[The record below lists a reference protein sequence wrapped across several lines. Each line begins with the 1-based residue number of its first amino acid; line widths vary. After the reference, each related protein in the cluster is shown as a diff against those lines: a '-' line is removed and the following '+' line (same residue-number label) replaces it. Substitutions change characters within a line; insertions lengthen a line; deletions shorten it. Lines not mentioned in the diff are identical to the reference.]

1 MIVVIDGEPTDQ
13 TEPSNPSIDWT
24 SQVAASVTPGERGW
38 LIRRGMCVQNAGM
51 VASDGL
57 DDLERVIAQLDD
69 RARSDARL
77 ERYRVAGGGPRVLD
91 GIPDG
96 WMISDGI
103 ARIAESGGWW
113 PGEWQFPE
121 LTDSDTVPTIL
132 ALPADPPSDLGVLWV
147 GVGTVW
153 ERDWFFTPALRDHAA
168 NAPLCGFSGQ
178 ALWLSMVFPT
188 EAAILEA
195 FLVTYD
201 ELGIDESGEIDPFFV
216 EWVTEPPVNAPPGAE
231 RVHRR
236 LVELSRRW
244 STNHPCWL
252 PDLMPRL
259 GEEDWPPD
267 AVRAMLGTAP

>member
-1 MIVVIDGEPTDQ
+1 LDRD
-13 TEPSNPSIDWT
+13 
-24 SQVAASVTPGERGW
+24 ARERFV
-38 LIRRGMCVQNAGM
+38 RRLVGVHTAGM

-57 DDLERVIAQLDD
+57 AELERVTAQLDD
-69 RARSDARL
+69 RARSDPRL
-77 ERYRVAGGGPRVLD
+77 ERYRVAGGGPRALD

-96 WMISDGI
+96 WVVADGI
-103 ARIAESGGWW
+103 AHIAESGGWW

-121 LTDSDTVPTIL
+121 LSLCDTVPTVL
-132 ALPADPPSDLGVLWV
+132 TPSAEPAGEPGVLWV

-153 ERDWFFTPALRDHAA
+153 ERDWFFSPALRERSAD
-168 NAPLCGFSGQ
+168 APLCGFSGQ

-201 ELGIDESGEIDPFFV
+201 ELGIDESGMVDPFFV
-216 EWVTEPPVNAPPGAE
+216 EWVTARPASAPPAAE

-236 LVELSRRW
+236 LADLSRRW
-244 STNHPCWL
+244 STKHPCWL
-252 PDLMPRL
+252 PDVMPRL
-259 GEEDWPPD
+259 SDDDWPPG